1 MHKAKIKLAQA
12 PRFEQLYKYDSIVIP
27 IEHGQVRQ
35 ALEFM
40 TNTGGMSLTKE
51 YELELKETRQ
61 KRSLDANN
69 YFWTLCDQLAAK
81 LKMSDVEVYRQIIR
95 DYGVRTIVPIEKKA
109 VGRWIEVWEQKGKGW
124 VCESLGRSKIDG
136 YENVVCYYGSSVYS
150 TKEMSRIIDA
160 IVEECKAQDIETKTP
175 AEIEEL
181 KQNWNVI

>member
-1 MHKAKIKLAQA
+1 MYKAKIKLAQA

-27 IEHGQVRQ
+27 IEHGQARQ
-35 ALEFM
+35 ALDFL
-40 TNTGGMSLTKE
+40 TNTGGMSLAKE
-51 YELELKETRQ
+51 YELELKESRQ

-81 LKMSDVEVYRQIIR
+81 LRMSDVEVYRQIIR

-109 VGRWIEVWEQKGKGW
+109 VDRWIEVWERKGKGW

-136 YENVVCYYGSSVYS
+136 YVNIVCYYGSSVYN

-160 IVEECKAQDIETKTP
+160 IVEECKEQDIETKTP